1 MEKFNYDSY
10 MKSNP
15 LLKETSGIGNYVQ
28 PEKMFGSPD
37 YIDSDE
43 YDYMTDDELDAAE
56 ASGKL
61 SPSNAKLG
69 PDEKLMEG
77 SGKVMEVKR
86 VILDSVKS
94 AIAKYGLSQ
103 EDVQTLREELADFFK
118 Q

>member
-69 PDEKLMEG
+69 PDEELMEG
-77 SGKVMEVKR
+77 SGKVMAVKEMIVDR
-86 VILDSVKS
+86 IES
-94 AIAKYGLSQ
+94 AIAKSGLDE
-103 EDVQTLREELADFFK
+103 EDLNILRKELAQHFGR
-118 Q
+118 